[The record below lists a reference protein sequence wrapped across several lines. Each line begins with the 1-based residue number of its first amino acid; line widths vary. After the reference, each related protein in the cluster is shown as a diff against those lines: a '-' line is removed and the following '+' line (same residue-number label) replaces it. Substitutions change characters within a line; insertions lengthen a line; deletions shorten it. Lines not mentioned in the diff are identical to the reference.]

1 MEQVKWKASYATV
14 LCMSSVW
21 IWSVFLSVV
30 TICLYV
36 AVKVDYHTIR
46 CLSDEFRVKFVLYY
60 SPHLSV
66 CVVCLSPMQEV
77 VVWVLPNFSGF

>member
-1 MEQVKWKASYATV
+1 MEQVRWKGSYATV

-36 AVKVDYHTIR
+36 AVKADYRTIR
-46 CLSDEFRVKFVLYY
+46 CLFDEFRVKFVLYY
-60 SPHLSV
+60 STDLSV
-66 CVVCLSPMQEV
+66 CVVCLSNMQEV
-77 VVWVLPNFSGF
+77 VVWVLPNFSG